1 MNEDNQE
8 IVYSAP
14 VIEFVAVANEF
25 CTLLENA
32 PQFSRAGFIEKA
44 TKILPLMY
52 VKFLIIPPIENIF
65 EEGNERFITE
75 DDWIIL
81 RENLLKKMG
90 PFDAYPEVFDERMTE
105 ADNFVTSNVSEQL
118 ADIYQDIKD
127 FLLLYQMGTNEIMND
142 AIWECQEN
150 FRQYWGQKLVNVQR
164 ALHNVFFSDNDFT
177 ETPEEKPRI
186 NNIDDVDT
194 SSWLINKRFED
205 FKNGEDK

>member
-1 MNEDNQE
+1 MIDENHE

-25 CTLLENA
+25 CTLLEHA
-32 PQFSRAGFIEKA
+32 PQISRAEFIEKT
-44 TKILPLMY
+44 TKMLPLMY
-52 VKFLIIPPIENIF
+52 VKFLMVPSLENIF
-65 EEGNERFITE
+65 DEGNERFIHEE
-75 DDWIIL
+75 DWTIL
-81 RENLLKKMG
+81 RDNLEVKMG
-90 PFDAYPEVFDERMTE
+90 PFDTYPEVFDERITE
-105 ADNFVTSNVSEQL
+105 TDNFVTLNISEQL

-164 ALHNVFFSDNDFT
+164 ALHHVFFSDNDFT
-177 ETPEEKPRI
+177 ETPKEKPR
-186 NNIDDVDT
+186 NSNIDNVDT

-205 FKNGEDK
+205 FKNGEDE